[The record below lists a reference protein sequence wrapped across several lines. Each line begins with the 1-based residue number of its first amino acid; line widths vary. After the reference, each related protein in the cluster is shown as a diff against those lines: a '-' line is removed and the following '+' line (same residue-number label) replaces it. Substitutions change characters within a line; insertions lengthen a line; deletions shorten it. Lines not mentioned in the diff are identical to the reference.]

1 MDPNVHREFSLWMK
15 SPTLDK
21 SDAFI
26 SRIYREDIDQCLEF
40 NNSTLAMDVRQAI
53 ESGNLFIE
61 SMDKSKSHFP
71 K

>member
-1 MDPNVHREFSLWMK
+1 M
-15 SPTLDK
+15 PTLDK

-26 SRIYREDIDQCLEF
+26 SRVYREDIDQCLEF
-40 NNSTLAMDVRQAI
+40 NNSTLAIDVRQAI

-61 SMDKSKSHFP
+61 AMDKSKSHFP

>member
-1 MDPNVHREFSLWMK
+1 MHREFVLWMK
-15 SPTLDK
+15 TPTLDK

-26 SRIYREDIDQCLEF
+26 SRIYNEDIDQCLEF
-40 NNSTLAMDVRQAI
+40 NNSTLAMDVRGAI

-61 SMDKSKSHFP
+61 FVDKSKSHFP

>member
-1 MDPNVHREFSLWMK
+1 MDPNVFREFALWMK

-40 NNSTLAMDVRQAI
+40 NNSTLAMDVMHAI

-61 SMDKSKSHFP
+61 AMDKSKSHFP

>member
-1 MDPNVHREFSLWMK
+1 MDPNVHREFVLWMK

-40 NNSTLAMDVRQAI
+40 NNSTLAMDVRHAI